1 MQCNQKDK
9 AYNRYNMSSSNNQ
22 RTDTR
27 GNNRRDDRRGERY
40 IPRDGEDRRDD
51 RRSERYIPREDPR
64 DDRRRDDRPRDDR
77 RGERYIP
84 REDPRDDRRRED
96 PRDDRRPR
104 DAYYEAFEGVYGGDV
119 ARSMYG
125 ESAAPITTPSICIPR
140 TFPTIRGEQTKRA
153 VFRTFRELRIGII
166 DRIDTVHKTDKNDER
181 FCTVYIHM
189 KRWNV
194 TNQLALETRQKLL
207 DGKEIKVVYDE
218 PWFWKCT
225 ASNMEKPEN
234 RYSEGASRNTA
245 RPRIDLG
252 DGVNALSRYTQRDE
266 NCSGSDG
273 ERSEGGERKEQE
285 HEQEQHNPEQLCNM
299 SPSDGE
305 E

>member
-1 MQCNQKDK
+1 
-9 AYNRYNMSSSNNQ
+9 MSSSNNQ

-27 GNNRRDDRRGERY
+27 GNNLRDDRRGERY

-51 RRSERYIPREDPR
+51 RRDDRRGERYIPR
-64 DDRRRDDRPRDDR
+64 DDRRDDR

-84 REDPRDDRRRED
+84 REDPRDDRRRE
-96 PRDDRRPR
+96 
-104 DAYYEAFEGVYGGDV
+104 AHYEAFEGGDV

-125 ESAAPITTPSICIPR
+125 ESKAPITHPSMCIPR

-153 VFRTFRELRIGII
+153 VFRTFKELRIGII
-166 DRIDTVHKTDKNDER
+166 DRIDTVHKIDKNGEK

-189 KRWNV
+189 KSWNA
-194 TNQLALETRQKLL
+194 TNQLALETRKKLL
-207 DGKEIKVVYDE
+207 GGQEIKVVYDE

-234 RYSEGASRNTA
+234 RYPEGASRNTA

-266 NCSGSDG
+266 NVSGSDG
-273 ERSEGGERKEQE
+273 ERSEGGERREQE
-285 HEQEQHNPEQLCNM
+285 QEQEQHNPEQLCNM
-299 SPSDGE
+299 SPSEDE

>member
-1 MQCNQKDK
+1 M
-9 AYNRYNMSSSNNQ
+9 ASFNNNNN

-27 GNNRRDDRRGERY
+27 GDNRRDDRRGERY
-40 IPRDGEDRRDD
+40 IPRDGEDRR
-51 RRSERYIPREDPR
+51 R
-64 DDRRRDDRPRDDR
+64 DDRRREDPRDDR

-84 REDPRDDRRRED
+84 RDGERYIPRDGEDRRREDPRDDRRREDRPRDDRRRED
-96 PRDDRRPR
+96 PRDDRRR

-119 ARSMYG
+119 ARSIYG
-125 ESAAPITTPSICIPR
+125 ESKDPITHPSICVPR

-166 DRIDTVHKTDKNDER
+166 DRIDTVHKIDKNGEK

-189 KRWNV
+189 KSWNV
-194 TNQLALETRQKLL
+194 VSQLALETRKKLL
-207 DGKEIKVVYDE
+207 SGQEIKVVYDE

-225 ASNMEKPEN
+225 ASNMDKPEN
-234 RYSEGASRNTA
+234 RYPEGASRNTA

-252 DGVNALSRYTQRDE
+252 EGVGALSRYTQRDE
-266 NCSGSDG
+266 NVSGSDG
-273 ERSEGGERKEQE
+273 ERSEGGERREQE
-285 HEQEQHNPEQLCNM
+285 QEQEQHNPEQLCNM